1 MIHLPL
7 VITAAVIPLV
17 GYPLLYLPIHI
28 VWLEMII
35 HPTALLVF
43 QDLPPDDHLVRRKH
57 EPRLRFFDRWQW
69 LSIVLVGT
77 TILVVVTASYVRSLG
92 AGYEVEHAR
101 AMALVALTVASAGI
115 TASLSKLRSLTAK
128 LIVGLTILVSVV
140 LVQVPG
146 LAALLHLKP
155 LHFDD
160 WAIAVAGGLL
170 AAVIPAVQRQFE
182 NRHLPRHRAH
192 P

>member
-1 MIHLPL
+1 
-7 VITAAVIPLV
+7 
-17 GYPLLYLPIHI
+17 
-28 VWLEMII
+28 
-35 HPTALLVF
+35 
-43 QDLPPDDHLVRRKH
+43 
-57 EPRLRFFDRWQW
+57 
-69 LSIVLVGT
+69 VGT